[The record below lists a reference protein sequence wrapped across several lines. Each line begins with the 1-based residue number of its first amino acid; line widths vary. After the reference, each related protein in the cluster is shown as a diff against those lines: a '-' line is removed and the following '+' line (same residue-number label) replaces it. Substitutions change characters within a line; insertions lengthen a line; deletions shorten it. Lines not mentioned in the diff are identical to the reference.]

1 MSLWQHGDTNLDE
14 YSPTIRNNDYYA
26 IECVGPD
33 GRVRRAGP
41 EPYEGHLYNSYP
53 IGGPVLTAPLVIAA
67 VGIMKLLGPLTAHF
81 HTSQPVIGGF
91 LRGDYD
97 AAHPLIEMEVASFL
111 LPSRRW

>member
-1 MSLWQHGDTNLDE
+1 M
-14 YSPTIRNNDYYA
+14 
-26 IECVGPD
+26 
-33 GRVRRAGP
+33 RRAGP